1 MENRVKNTETKRG
14 QKIPQNNV
22 KNMKDSQKEKAE

>member
-1 MENRVKNTETKRG
+1 MENRVKNTEAKRG